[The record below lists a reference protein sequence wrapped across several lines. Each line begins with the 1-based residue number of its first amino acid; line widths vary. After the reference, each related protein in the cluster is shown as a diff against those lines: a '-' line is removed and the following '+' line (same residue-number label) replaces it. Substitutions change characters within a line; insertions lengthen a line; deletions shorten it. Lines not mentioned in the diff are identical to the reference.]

1 MESEDRRDRTLS
13 WRGKACRLPETIGS
27 GTGRGMGGLWGV
39 QAPEGESSK
48 MGSYLGPFQGSLA

>member
-1 MESEDRRDRTLS
+1 MESEDRRERTCL
-13 WRGKACRLPETIGS
+13 GGVKLADCETIGS

-39 QAPEGESSK
+39 QAPEGESSE